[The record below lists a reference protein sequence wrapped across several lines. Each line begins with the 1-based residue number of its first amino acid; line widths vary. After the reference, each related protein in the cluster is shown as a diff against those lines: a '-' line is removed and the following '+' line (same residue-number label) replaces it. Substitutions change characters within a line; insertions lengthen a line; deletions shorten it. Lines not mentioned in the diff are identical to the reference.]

1 MNATRK
7 NYSRVVLA
15 TVLLALV
22 QPPFL
27 SSTEDTGAAEPPRLV
42 GALQDSSCKYFK
54 IQVVDRQ
61 TGRGVPLVELRTV
74 NNIRY
79 FTDSNGIV
87 AFYEPGLMDQEVF
100 FFIESHGYEFPK
112 DGFGFRGTRLK
123 VSPGANA
130 VIKINRLNIAERL
143 YRVTGQGI
151 YRDSVLTGQPVPLQ
165 NPLLNGQVAGQ
176 DSVLT
181 CLYTCPERSRR
192 NGRLFWMWG
201 DTARPSY
208 PLGNFAM
215 SGAVSDLPEN
225 GGLDPAV
232 GIDLEYFVDETG
244 FSKPMSPLKEPGLV
258 WLDGLLTVKDNQ
270 GRTSARREPLGRAT
284 SSVEPQRMVAKFA
297 RLKGLDEVLE
307 RGLVVFNDATNTFE
321 PLVRGGVEF
330 LPYSESGHAF
340 TVDVEGQKYYY
351 FATPFPLAVRMRVRA
366 QWDDIIDANRYEVLT
381 ALEGSEPR
389 HSNGRSAQSSTLRLR
404 PEGRLS
410 TGGVNRL
417 ACGELSRAAP
427 QCIAGS
433 WVPFADLMGNDASAK
448 TSVIEALKKEKQDA
462 HLYDIESG
470 KKVSPHGG
478 TVYFNAYR
486 QRWVAI
492 FVQQFGESSFLGE
505 VWYAE
510 ADTPVGPWAYA
521 RKIVTHNKYSFY
533 NPKQHPYF
541 DQAGGRMIFF
551 EGTHSY
557 GFSGSAENATP
568 RYDYNQI
575 MYRLNLDDPR
585 LALPVAVYQIRD
597 AVVHSRILASD
608 DGQDG
613 KDYLLRDGV
622 EKAGKWDLVESIP
635 FYAIEPARADANLVP
650 VYAAKV
656 PIKNGHAISLT
667 TKPPN
672 ASAGPLFYALPPTD
686 LPNEDSCIVPLY
698 EYCYADTGQHIYS
711 TEPELREK
719 GWVRA
724 ENPLCRVWK
733 APETCLLDGKAKPIG

>member
-7 NYSRVVLA
+7 KYSRVVLA

-27 SSTEDTGAAEPPRLV
+27 SSAEDTGAAEPPRLV

-74 NNIRY
+74 NGIKY

-87 AFYEPGLMDQEVF
+87 AFYEPGLMDKEVF
-100 FFIESHGYEFPK
+100 FFVESHGYEFPK
-112 DGFGFRGTRLK
+112 DGFGFRGIRLK
-123 VSPGANA
+123 TTPGASAA
-130 VIKINRLNIAERL
+130 VKIDRLNIAERL

-258 WLDGLLTVKDNQ
+258 WLDGLLTVKDKQ
-270 GRTSARREPLGRAT
+270 GR
-284 SSVEPQRMVAKFA
+284 QRMVAKFA

-321 PLVRGGVEF
+321 PLIRSGPDF
-330 LPYSESGHAF
+330 LPYPDSGHP
-340 TVDVEGQKYYY
+340 VRINLDGQEYYY
-351 FATPFPLAVRMRVRA
+351 FGTPFPLAVRMRVRA

-389 HSNGRSAQSSTLRLR
+389 HSD
-404 PEGRLS
+404 
-410 TGGVNRL
+410 GGVNRL
-417 ACGELSRAAP
+417 AP
-427 QCIAGS
+427 QSIAGS
-433 WVPFADLMGNDASAK
+433 WVPFADLIGNDTSAK
-448 TSVIEALKKEKQDA
+448 TSVIEALKKEKQDV
-462 HLYDIESG
+462 HLNDIESG

-521 RKIVTHNKYSFY
+521 RKVVTHNKYSFY

-551 EGTHSY
+551 EGTYSY
-557 GFSGSAENATP
+557 GFSGSAEDATP

-585 LALPVAVYQIRD
+585 LALPVAVYQVR
-597 AVVHSRILASD
+597 AR
-608 DGQDG
+608 QDEE
-613 KDYLLRDGV
+613 DYLLRDGV
-622 EKAGKWDLVESIP
+622 EKSGKWDFVESIP

-650 VYAAKV
+650 IYAVRV
-656 PIKNGHAISLT
+656 PTKTGQTICLT
-667 TKPPN
+667 VKCPDSS
-672 ASAGPLFYALPPTD
+672 ASALFYALPPTD
-686 LPNEDSCIVPLY
+686 LPNENSCIVPLY
-698 EYCYADTGQHIYS
+698 EYCHADTGQHIYS
-711 TEPELREK
+711 TEPELRDPRLRGDRPAPAK
-719 GWVRA
+719 AGGWIRT

-733 APETCLLDGKAKPIG
+733 APETFLLDSKAKPTG

>member
-1 MNATRK
+1 MNATQK
-7 NYSRVVLA
+7 NYSRIVLA
-15 TVLLALV
+15 TVLLLLAPDSLGIASKN
-22 QPPFL
+22 QPADSPERPDVIGIPSTSLRTPIRIGVPGAPGCHTGSGQACSL
-27 SSTEDTGAAEPPRLV
+27 SPDSDREPIESRDL
-42 GALQDSSCKYFK
+42 GSKSQGRYFK

-74 NNIRY
+74 SNIKY

-100 FFIESHGYEFPK
+100 FFVESHGYEFPK
-112 DGFGFRGTRLK
+112 DGFGFRGIRLK
-123 VSPGANA
+123 TIPIRIGASA
-130 VIKINRLNIAERL
+130 TVKIDRLNIAERL

-151 YRDSVLTGQPVPLQ
+151 YRDSVLTGHPVPLK
-165 NPLLNGQVAGQ
+165 NPVLNGQVAGQ

-181 CLYTCPERSRR
+181 CFYQ
-192 NGRLFWMWG
+192 GRLFWMWG

-270 GRTSARREPLGRAT
+270 GR
-284 SSVEPQRMVAKFA
+284 QRMVAKFA
-297 RLKGLDEVLE
+297 RLKDLDEVLE
-307 RGLVVFNDATNTFE
+307 RGLVVFNDATQSFE
-321 PLVRGGVEF
+321 PLIRSGPDF
-330 LPYSESGHAF
+330 LPYPDSGHP
-340 TVDVEGQKYYY
+340 VRINLDGQEYYY
-351 FATPFPLAVRMRVRA
+351 FATPFPLAVRMRVKA
-366 QWDDIIDANRYEVLT
+366 EWDDIIDANRYEVLT

-389 HSNGRSAQSSTLRLR
+389 HSG
-404 PEGRLS
+404 
-410 TGGVNRL
+410 GGVNRL
-417 ACGELSRAAP
+417 TP
-427 QCIAGS
+427 QSIAGS
-433 WVPFADLMGNDASAK
+433 WVPFADLIGNDASAK

-462 HLYDIESG
+462 HLYDVESG

-533 NPKQHPYF
+533 NPKQHPCF
-541 DQAGGRMIFF
+541 DQAGGRVIFF
-551 EGTHSY
+551 EGTYSY
-557 GFSGSAENATP
+557 SFSGSAENATP

-597 AVVHSRILASD
+597 
-608 DGQDG
+608 GQDG

-622 EKAGKWDLVESIP
+622 EKASKWDLVESIP
-635 FYAIEPARADANLVP
+635 FYAIEPARAEGLRRSGFDPHAKADANLVP

-719 GWVRA
+719 GWIRA

-733 APETCLLDGKAKPIG
+733 TPETFLLDSKAKPIG

>member
-7 NYSRVVLA
+7 NYSRIVLA
-15 TVLLALV
+15 TVLLLLAPDSLGIASKN
-22 QPPFL
+22 QPADSPERPDVIGIP
-27 SSTEDTGAAEPPRLV
+27 STSLRTPIRIGVPGAPGCHTGSGQACSFPDPDRDNCQLKIENRKSQ
-42 GALQDSSCKYFK
+42 GRYFK

-74 NNIRY
+74 SNIKY

-100 FFIESHGYEFPK
+100 FFVESHGYEFPK

-123 VSPGANA
+123 TTPGASAA
-130 VIKINRLNIAERL
+130 VKIDRLNIAERL

-151 YRDSVLTGQPVPLQ
+151 YRDSVLTGHPVPLK
-165 NPLLNGQVAGQ
+165 NPVLNGQVAGQ

-181 CLYTCPERSRR
+181 CLY

-258 WLDGLLTVKDNQ
+258 WLDGLLTVKDKQ
-270 GRTSARREPLGRAT
+270 GR
-284 SSVEPQRMVAKFA
+284 QRMVAKFA

-307 RGLVVFNDATNTFE
+307 RGLVVFNDATQSFE
-321 PLVRGGVEF
+321 PLIRSGPNF
-330 LPYSESGHAF
+330 LPYPDSGHP
-340 TVDVEGQKYYY
+340 VRINLDGQEYYY
-351 FATPFPLAVRMRVRA
+351 FATPFPLAVRMRVKA
-366 QWDDIIDANRYEVLT
+366 EWDDIIDANRYEVLT
-381 ALEGSEPR
+381 ALEGNKPPVKLGAKYLAPR
-389 HSNGRSAQSSTLRLR
+389 STW
-404 PEGRLS
+404 
-410 TGGVNRL
+410 
-417 ACGELSRAAP
+417 
-427 QCIAGS
+427 GS
-433 WVPFADLMGNDASAK
+433 WVSFSELMGGDISAK
-448 TSVIEALKKEKQDA
+448 SSVIEALKKEKQDA

-478 TVYFNAYR
+478 TVYFNTYR

-557 GFSGSAENATP
+557 SFSGSAENATP

-585 LALPVAVYQIRD
+585 LALPVAVYQIR
-597 AVVHSRILASD
+597 

-650 VYAAKV
+650 VNAAKV

>member
-7 NYSRVVLA
+7 NYFRIVLA
-15 TVLLALV
+15 TVLLLLASSGTV
-22 QPPFL
+22 FASKNQPAASPEPR
-27 SSTEDTGAAEPPRLV
+27 STGSGQAWSRF
-42 GALQDSSCKYFK
+42 FK

-74 NNIRY
+74 SNIKY

-87 AFYEPGLMDQEVF
+87 AFYEPGSMDQEVF
-100 FFIESHGYEFPK
+100 FFVESYAYEFPK
-112 DGFGFRGTRLK
+112 DGFGFRGIRLK
-123 VSPGANA
+123 TTPGASAA
-130 VIKINRLNIAERL
+130 VKMDRLNIAERL

-151 YRDSVLTGQPVPLQ
+151 YRDSVLTGHPVPLK
-165 NPLLNGQVAGQ
+165 NPLLAGQVAGQ

-181 CLYTCPERSRR
+181 CFYQ
-192 NGRLFWMWG
+192 GRLFWMWG

-258 WLDGLLTVKDNQ
+258 WLDGLLTVKDKQ
-270 GRTSARREPLGRAT
+270 GR
-284 SSVEPQRMVAKFA
+284 QRMVAKFA

-321 PLVRGGVEF
+321 PLIRSGPDF
-330 LPYSESGHAF
+330 LPYPDSGHP
-340 TVDVEGQKYYY
+340 VRINLDGQEYYY
-351 FATPFPLAVRMRVRA
+351 FATPFPLAVRMRVKA
-366 QWDDIIDANRYEVLT
+366 EWDDIIDANRYEVLT

-389 HSNGRSAQSSTLRLR
+389 HSD
-404 PEGRLS
+404 
-410 TGGVNRL
+410 GGVNRL
-417 ACGELSRAAP
+417 AP

-433 WVPFADLMGNDASAK
+433 WVPFADLIGNDASAK

-551 EGTHSY
+551 EGTYSY

>member
-7 NYSRVVLA
+7 NYSRIVLA
-15 TVLLALV
+15 TVLLLLASSGRALLSKD
-22 QPPFL
+22 QPADSPEPR
-27 SSTEDTGAAEPPRLV
+27 STGSGQASGR
-42 GALQDSSCKYFK
+42 YFK

-74 NNIRY
+74 SNIRY

-87 AFYEPGLMDQEVF
+87 AFYEPGLMDKDVF
-100 FFIESHGYEFPK
+100 FFVESHGYEFPK

-123 VSPGANA
+123 TTPGASAA
-130 VIKINRLNIAERL
+130 VKIDRLNIAERL

-151 YRDSVLTGQPVPLQ
+151 YRDSVLTKHPVPLK
-165 NPLLNGQVAGQ
+165 NPLLAGQVAGQ

-181 CLYTCPERSRR
+181 CLY

-215 SGAVSDLPEN
+215 SGAVSNLPEN

-258 WLDGLLTVKDNQ
+258 WLDGLLTVKDKQ
-270 GRTSARREPLGRAT
+270 GR
-284 SSVEPQRMVAKFA
+284 QRMVAKFA

-307 RGLVVFNDATNTFE
+307 RGLVVSNDATNTFE
-321 PLVRGGVEF
+321 PLIRSGPDF
-330 LPYSESGHAF
+330 LPYPDSGHP
-340 TVDVEGQKYYY
+340 VRINLDGQEYYY
-351 FATPFPLAVRMRVRA
+351 FATPFPLAVRMRVKVE
-366 QWDDIIDANRYEVLT
+366 WDDIIDANRYEVLT

-389 HSNGRSAQSSTLRLR
+389 HSD
-404 PEGRLS
+404 
-410 TGGVNRL
+410 GGVNRL
-417 ACGELSRAAP
+417 AP
-427 QCIAGS
+427 QCIAVFASATGAEAKAPRSTRGS

-541 DQAGGRMIFF
+541 DQAGGRVIFF
-551 EGTHSY
+551 EGTYSY

-597 AVVHSRILASD
+597 
-608 DGQDG
+608 GQDG
-613 KDYLLRDGV
+613 KVYLLRDGV
-622 EKAGKWDLVESIP
+622 EKAGKWDLVESMP
-635 FYAIEPARADANLVP
+635 FCAIEPARADANLVP

-672 ASAGPLFYALPPTD
+672 ASAGPLFYALPPNPD
-686 LPNEDSCIVPLY
+686 LVGGPSSANPCIVPLY
-698 EYCYADTGQHIYS
+698 EYCYTDTGQHIYS

-724 ENPLCRVWK
+724 QNPLCRVWK